1 VLEGTAEVAVA
12 EAQARALT
20 DLLAFHALR
29 GDREILL
36 CVDEFSAVARRLPI
50 WRLYERARSL
60 GLAVQ
65 VSAQSWEG
73 LAGSDDERWRV
84 AATAEGGIWLLR
96 TPRPS
101 PVVELAGTRPS
112 VDTSRRMSGAGPW
125 DDEGLSR
132 AGPAPV
138 LDGDL
143 VRRLEVGQVCYVYR
157 NGVTFLQIKRLTGR
171 QAAIGRGSAAAGLA
185 GADAA
190 AGGAAVPG
198 GFGGAGGP
206 GGIGGPGGAGWAGW
220 AGGAGGEPPTVPFAA
235 VPGAAPWTV
244 PTAGGRGRPGVP
256 LPVPALPDVSEVLDE
271 AFGERRG

>member
-1 VLEGTAEVAVA
+1 MPASAATGSGRGVRSSQMPPSAVA

-20 DLLAFHALR
+20 DLLAFQALR

-36 CVDEFSAVARRLPI
+36 CVDEFSAVSRRLPI

-73 LAGSDDERWRV
+73 LAETDDERWRV

-101 PVVELAGTRPS
+101 PVAELAGNRPS
-112 VDTSRRMSGAGPW
+112 VDTSRRMAGAGPW
-125 DDEGLSR
+125 DNEGLSR
-132 AGPAPV
+132 AGTAPV
-138 LDGDL
+138 LDEDL

-171 QAAIGRGSAAAGLA
+171 QAAIGRGSVSYGAAGA
-185 GADAA
+185 GFAS
-190 AGGAAVPG
+190 GGAAVSA
-198 GFGGAGGP
+198 GGAES
-206 GGIGGPGGAGWAGW
+206 
-220 AGGAGGEPPTVPFAA
+220 AGGAGSAGGPPT
-235 VPGAAPWTV
+235 APWTV
-244 PTAGGRGRPGVP
+244 PAAGGRGRPGVP
-256 LPVPALPDVSEVLDE
+256 AAGPALPDAGEVLDE